1 MAYSTAIPRCAKRP
15 WNGTLG
21 ECLECNSTSGT
32 GTPAGSWTCSCPG
45 GRPVSPGDSFTGVRN
60 YGILLTDMEALATAV
75 INQVGKAPEG
85 VPVAAK
91 ELLHLGTRA
100 AVDQT
105 LSRLVRRGS
114 LIRVGR
120 GLYVRPIKGRFGLR
134 PPEPATVVQAIVEQR
149 GENVVPHGAA
159 AANELGLTT
168 QVPMR
173 EVYLTSGPTR
183 KLKLGNQVVEFRHAP
198 AWQLVLPGRKA
209 GALIRALAWLGPE
222 KASHAIE
229 AMRSRLQ
236 ESELNAVVELRRM
249 LPTWMAQQVSK
260 LAAHA

>member
-1 MAYSTAIPRCAKRP
+1 MQ
-15 WNGTLG
+15 
-21 ECLECNSTSGT
+21 
-32 GTPAGSWTCSCPG
+32 
-45 GRPVSPGDSFTGVRN
+45 
-60 YGILLTDMEALATAV
+60 ALATAV
-75 INQVGKAPEG
+75 MNTVGQASEG

-120 GLYVRPIKGRFGLR
+120 GLYVRPIEGRFGVR
-134 PPEPATVVQAIVEQR
+134 PPEPATVVQAIAER
-149 GENVVPHGAA
+149 HGEKVVPHGAA

-173 EVYLTSGPTR
+173 EVYLTSGPTQ
-183 KLKLGNQVVEFRHAP
+183 KLKLGNQIIELRHAP
-198 AWQLVLPGRKA
+198 AWQLALPGRKG
-209 GALIRALAWLGPE
+209 GALIRAMAWLGP
-222 KASHAIE
+222 AQADFAVE
-229 AMRSRLQ
+229 AARSKLP